1 MGSISTFSQDKHT
14 GPLTRWSRGG
24 LVTPF
29 PLCLFSVPAAPRSL
43 VVSHISANN
52 VTLEWTT
59 PASVPGLLREYRIVS
74 ELLST
79 ACEPD
84 TATAWQGQL
93 SPDCV
98 DSSSVTFVEVNHSAT
113 IQSLAKYRYYRFKV
127 AAVTSA
133 GVGTYTAWSYARTL
147 AGSKGTVVPTVA
159 CYWLY
164 FTAEC
169 KCLCSPPPDPDA
181 PPRAMNVTATSSG
194 LRIEWEEPTVLSG
207 PTSYLVQVVSC

>member
-1 MGSISTFSQDKHT
+1 M
-14 GPLTRWSRGG
+14 
-24 LVTPF
+24 
-29 PLCLFSVPAAPRSL
+29 
-43 VVSHISANN
+43 
-52 VTLEWTT
+52 TLEWTA

-84 TATAWQGQL
+84 TPPPWLAEL

-98 DSSSVTFVEVNHSAT
+98 DSSSVRSVEVNHSAT
-113 IQSLAKYRYYRFKV
+113 IQALAKYRYYRFKV

-133 GVGTYTAWSYARTL
+133 GVGAYTAWSYVRTL
-147 AGSKGTVVPTVA
+147 AGGKDTVAPTVA
-159 CYWLY
+159 CHSLGL
-164 FTAEC
+164 AADCE
-169 KCLCSPPPDPDA
+169 CLCSPPPDPDA
-181 PPRAMNVTATSSG
+181 PPRALNVTATSTG